1 MKTRCHFL
9 HLGLVR
15 IWDVAMMEAKNMELE
30 IIKIRGRSVNMIQET
45 KIKMVRVSFQ
55 SYDHS
60 DDWQFKSLL
69 HNYL

>member
-9 HLGLVR
+9 HLVR
-15 IWDVAMMEAKNMELE
+15 IWDVAMIEAKNMELE

-60 DDWQFKSLL
+60 HDWQFKSLL